1 MGKFFFI
8 GEAAALNFVN
18 TEVVVAGES
27 RDLLE
32 NFGDLVRWSVE
43 ARLITEMQADLLAV
57 FEDTPKGE
65 AALHRARELRVQL
78 RTLVRQSAAG
88 EPVNL
93 SELKLINELL
103 KGCEGHLEMNLSP
116 SGTVFLLHYEM
127 SLSDPLQLVAHI
139 AQSASR
145 LLCSDDVAHIKS
157 CENPDCVLMF
167 LDVSK
172 NKKRRW
178 CSMAKCGNRHKVASH
193 RRRKEQT
200 ARVDA

>member
-65 AALHRARELRVQL
+65 AAHASCPRV
-78 RTLVRQSAAG
+78 TGATPHFG
-88 EPVNL
+88 
-93 SELKLINELL
+93 
-103 KGCEGHLEMNLSP
+103 
-116 SGTVFLLHYEM
+116 
-127 SLSDPLQLVAHI
+127 
-139 AQSASR
+139 AS
-145 LLCSDDVAHIKS
+145 I
-157 CENPDCVLMF
+157 
-167 LDVSK
+167 
-172 NKKRRW
+172 
-178 CSMAKCGNRHKVASH
+178 GGG
-193 RRRKEQT
+193 
-200 ARVDA
+200 